1 MDRAEI
7 VRSLRGA
14 WRLFLGR
21 PDAMRFFD
29 TSVDGFWRSFRAI
42 ILVAP
47 LYGLTAL
54 ADRYDLLTDANP
66 TDDFTNGQFWAAKS
80 LTLALDW
87 VALPIL
93 LGLLADFIGIRR
105 GYPGYVVARNWATVL
120 MIVPFAAIALL
131 DLSGMATTK
140 VLVLPSVVAL
150 AATFLMSYAI
160 ARKALGASGDV
171 AVAFVVLDLLVS
183 LVIVMTANRLFGI
196 DSVIQ

>member
-7 VRSLRGA
+7 SRALTGA

-29 TSVDGFWRSFRAI
+29 LSVDGFWRSFRAV

-54 ADRYDLLTDANP
+54 ADRHDMLTDANP
-66 TDDFTNGQFWAAKS
+66 TDDFTNVQFWAAKS

-87 VALPIL
+87 VTLPIL
-93 LGLLADFIGIRR
+93 LGLIAGFIGIRR
-105 GYPGYVVARNWATVL
+105 GYTGYVVARNWATVL
-120 MIVPFAAIALL
+120 MIMPFAAIGLV
-131 DLSGMATTK
+131 DLSGLTSTSM
-140 VLVLPSVVAL
+140 LILPSLLALVV
-150 AATFLMSYAI
+150 TFRMSYVI

-171 AVAFVVLDLLVS
+171 AVAYVVLDFLVS
-183 LVIVMTANRLFGI
+183 LALVMSVNRLFGI
-196 DSVIQ
+196 DGVT